1 MMSIFFSENNCRTTG
16 DRYFIKLLTKKVA
29 IIRWI
34 PAFAGKT
41 GCEMYSVNRE
51 FKVILLIKTFLTK
64 CLAPQKDYILGLW
77 LHQGRRANRLFIS
90 QESFR
95 KCGVFFRQ
103 RFAFV
108 LDLPIRLMKFSCNR
122 SDLLKTFVFSLSM
135 NHKSLAR
142 IKTRVCPL
150 EFSLTMKRVEF
161 IFLSLVLSLF
171 IFLGI
176 WHVPVQAQTQ
186 NGFTAPVEG
195 DVLSGIVIVE
205 GTAADSSFLR
215 YELAFRHETGPNS
228 DWIVF
233 AQGDQPVINGTL
245 AVWDTTVGS
254 STNRVFPDGRYQLRL
269 RVVRQDFNY
278 DEYFVSNLTIANDS
292 GTPTP
297 TPTLT
302 TTVESEAA
310 TPEGAETALPQLTQ
324 PAPDVLPSLTPFPT
338 PSPQATPVNEPLGP
352 GSDGG
357 QDTTEER
364 QGVFEQ
370 ISGIDTG
377 LFGSA
382 FWQGVKFV
390 AAIFGLLA
398 AYLLLRG
405 VFRRLWRIVSNRLL
419 R

>member
-1 MMSIFFSENNCRTTG
+1 M
-16 DRYFIKLLTKKVA
+16 
-29 IIRWI
+29 
-34 PAFAGKT
+34 
-41 GCEMYSVNRE
+41 
-51 FKVILLIKTFLTK
+51 
-64 CLAPQKDYILGLW
+64 CLAPQKAYILRLW
-77 LHQGRRANRLFIS
+77 LYQGRRANRLLIS

-95 KCGVFFRQ
+95 KSGAFFRQ
-103 RFAFV
+103 WLAFV
-108 LDLPIRLMKFSCNR
+108 LDLPIRLMKF
-122 SDLLKTFVFSLSM
+122 T
-135 NHKSLAR
+135 
-142 IKTRVCPL
+142 
-150 EFSLTMKRVEF
+150 LTMKRVDYL
-161 IFLSLVLSLF
+161 FLSLLLSF
-171 IFLGI
+171 FVCLGI
-176 WHVPVQAQTQ
+176 WQAPVQAQAQ
-186 NGFTAPVEG
+186 NGFVQPAEG
-195 DVLSGIVIVE
+195 DVLSGIVIVQ
-205 GTAADSSFLR
+205 GTATDGSFLR
-215 YELAFRHETGPNS
+215 YELAFRHETGANS

-233 AQGDQPVINGTL
+233 AQGDQPVIDGTL

-278 DEYFVSNLTIANDS
+278 DEYFVTNLTIANDS

-310 TPEGAETALPQLTQ
+310 TPAGAETALPQLTQ

-357 QDTTEER
+357 SSTTEER

-377 LFGSA
+377 QFGSA
-382 FWQGVKFV
+382 FLEGVKFV

-405 VFRRLWRIVSNRLL
+405 VFRRVWRIVANRLL

>member
-1 MMSIFFSENNCRTTG
+1 M
-16 DRYFIKLLTKKVA
+16 
-29 IIRWI
+29 
-34 PAFAGKT
+34 
-41 GCEMYSVNRE
+41 NR
-51 FKVILLIKTFLTK
+51 
-64 CLAPQKDYILGLW
+64 
-77 LHQGRRANRLFIS
+77 
-90 QESFR
+90 
-95 KCGVFFRQ
+95 
-103 RFAFV
+103 
-108 LDLPIRLMKFSCNR
+108 
-122 SDLLKTFVFSLSM
+122 
-135 NHKSLAR
+135 KSLER
-142 IKTRVCPL
+142 QKTKVCTL
-150 EFSLTMKRVEF
+150 TFSLTMKRLNF
-161 IFLSLVLSLF
+161 IFLSLVSTLL
-171 IFLGI
+171 IGLGI
-176 WHVPVQAQTQ
+176 LFDPVQAQAQ

-195 DVLSGIVIVE
+195 DVLTGIVIVQ
-205 GTAADSSFLR
+205 GTATDGSFLR
-215 YELAFRHETGPNS
+215 YELAFRHETGSNS

-292 GTPTP
+292 STPTP

-302 TTVESEAA
+302 TTVEAAGA
-310 TPEGAETALPQLTQ
+310 TPAGAETALPQLTQ
-324 PAPDVLPSLTPFPT
+324 QAPDVLPSLTPFPT

-357 QDTTEER
+357 AETTEER

-370 ISGIDTG
+370 ISGIDTSQ
-377 LFGSA
+377 FGSA

-390 AAIFGLLA
+390 AVIFGLLA

-405 VFRRLWRIVSNRLL
+405 VFRRLWRLVSNRLL